1 MGGRRPDIARVAMD
15 AATKVTTVPAF
26 EQVMGP
32 FTGIIMDYGDVLNSL
47 LTLVSELQRI
57 EDTGCET
64 WEYVKAEVIPN
75 SVPEGVRKLIG
86 LDW

>member
-1 MGGRRPDIARVAMD
+1 MGARRPDIAIVAMNL
-15 AATKVTTVPAF
+15 ATKVETAPAF
-26 EQVMGP
+26 EQFMGP

-47 LTLVSELQRI
+47 LTLVSELTRI
-57 EDTGCET
+57 GDTGCET
-64 WEYVKAEVIPN
+64 WEYVRAELVPN